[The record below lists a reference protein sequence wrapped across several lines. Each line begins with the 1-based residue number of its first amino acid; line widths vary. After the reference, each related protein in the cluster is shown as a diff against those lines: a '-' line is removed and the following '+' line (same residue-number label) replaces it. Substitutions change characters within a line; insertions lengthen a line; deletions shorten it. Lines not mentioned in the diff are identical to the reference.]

1 MRKFSGVGNMKLSD
15 FNELR
20 DVVVVHASVI
30 RRLKWL
36 K

>member
-15 FNELR
+15 FDEFR
-20 DVVVVHASVI
+20 GVVVFHSSVL